1 MKVGASVKRIPVLI
15 EAGHIYLDE
24 AWSEEHARGML
35 IGKSLLNED
44 SALCVFVD
52 DVNVLERKWTKDQIV
67 TKLSTYDVSFVGFEG
82 SLRRVTDVLMS
93 TLMNVSVE
101 KFKGKTVYVYD
112 DGERRFGLREVS
124 YDGVTRDYCVLLS
137 TAWALCKLGV
147 FDYADVFDLTG
158 VTVGDRIAT
167 VLPRRFEKVESNV
180 MYLVECLY
188 GRGYA
193 NRMSY
198 VFFD

>member
-1 MKVGASVKRIPVLI
+1 MGSNIKRIPVLI
-15 EAGHIYLDE
+15 EAGHIYMDE
-24 AWSEEHARGML
+24 AWSEEHVRGML
-35 IGKSLLNED
+35 IGNSLLNED

-52 DVNVLERKWTKDQIV
+52 DVNVSERKWTKDQIV
-67 TKLSTYDVSFVGFEG
+67 NKLSTYGASFVGFEG

-93 TLMNVSVE
+93 KLMNVSVE

-112 DGERRFGLREVS
+112 DGERRFGLREVDR
-124 YDGVTRDYCVLLS
+124 DGVTRDYCVLLS
-137 TAWALCKLGV
+137 TAWALSKLGV
-147 FDYADVFDLTG
+147 FDYVDVFDLTG
-158 VTVGDRIAT
+158 VTIGDRIAT
-167 VLPRRFEKVESNV
+167 VLPRRFEEVEKNV